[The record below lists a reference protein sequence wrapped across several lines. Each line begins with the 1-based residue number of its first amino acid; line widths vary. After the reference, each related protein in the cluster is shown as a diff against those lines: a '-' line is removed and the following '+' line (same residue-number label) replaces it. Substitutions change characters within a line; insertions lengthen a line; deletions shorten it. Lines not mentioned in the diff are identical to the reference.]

1 MSITKASANG
11 YITLTESYTIPDSAG
26 ANVVT
31 VNGSTISEDLSG
43 KKFTVSVTMTAL
55 CAGDGA
61 LDVKI
66 QASPDGT
73 NWVDVDASLS
83 MDVDTTTV
91 GNADAGLADLTNV
104 YAPYYRAVVFSDG
117 TDLLD
122 AGACTLVL
130 AIKE

>member
-11 YITLTESYTIPDSAG
+11 YITLTEALAIADSAG

-31 VNGSTISEDLSG
+31 VNGSTIDVDLSG
-43 KKFTVSVTMTAL
+43 KKFTVSLTMTEAS
-55 CAGDGA
+55 AGDGA

-66 QASPDGT
+66 QASPDNV

-83 MDVDTTTV
+83 MDVDTT
-91 GNADAGLADLTNV
+91 GLNADAGLADLTNV
-104 YAPYYRAVVFSDG
+104 YAPYYRAVVFTDG
-117 TDLLD
+117 TDTQD
-122 AGACTLVL
+122 ASAASLVI